1 MTLPAGTPLR
11 IYVENARGVDPA
23 YAMPE
28 ARVRAALG
36 EAAGPLAITVRFN
49 DDPDAAALARAHAFL
64 GGKFDTAPL
73 RQHGGALRLVHCT
86 SAGVERYMP
95 LDWLPPG
102 AVLTNSRGI
111 HAEKGGEYGLLALMM
126 LNDRLPQHVTNQR
139 RHVWAP
145 DHSTP
150 IRGKT
155 VLIYGVGAIGGA
167 IAEKAKGLGLRVW
180 GIRRSAEPHPHL
192 DRIAGPEE
200 LDALL
205 PAVDFLVVACP
216 LTAETR
222 GAIGLAQLDRLRPHA
237 GLVNVARAAIV
248 DYDHLAGALRAG
260 RLAGAVLDVFA
271 PEPLPADS
279 PLWDVPNLVV
289 TPHTSSDDP
298 AGYVERSLAIL
309 ATNLGHLRAGT
320 PLVNVVDPRLGY

>member
-1 MTLPAGTPLR
+1 MTLPAEAPLHV
-11 IYVENARGVDPA
+11 YVETTASLGPD
-23 YAMPE
+23 YHMPE

-36 EAAGPLAITVRFN
+36 EAAGPLALTVRPN
-49 DDPDAAALARAHAFL
+49 DDPDAAALARAHAFV
-64 GGKFDTAPL
+64 GSRFDTTLL
-73 RQHGGALRLVHCT
+73 RDHGTALRVVHCT
-86 SAGVERYMP
+86 SAGIERYLP

-111 HAEKGGEYGLLALMM
+111 HAEKAGEYGLLALLM
-126 LNDRLPQHVTNQR
+126 LNDRLPQHITNQR
-139 RHVWAP
+139 RHAWVP

-167 IAEKAKGLGLRVW
+167 IAAKAKLLGMRVW
-180 GIRRSAEPHPHL
+180 GIRRSGGSHPHL
-192 DRIAGPEE
+192 DRIEGPER

-205 PAVDFLVVACP
+205 PEADFLVVACP

-222 GAIGLAQLDRLRPHA
+222 GAIGAAQLDRLRAHA
-237 GLVNVARAAIV
+237 GLVNVARAAVV
-248 DYDHLAGALRAG
+248 DYGHLADALRAG
-260 RLAGAVLDVFA
+260 RLAGAVLDVFS

-298 AGYVERSLAIL
+298 DGYIERSLAIL
-309 ATNLGHLRAGT
+309 AANLRHLRAGT
-320 PLVNVVDPRLGY
+320 PLVNVVDPLLGY